1 MDSNYRPGLNWP
13 VTSSGTGFSES
24 SKACTSLPLSLSLH
38 LPLRVLSLSSF
49 FPETLSRNFTLSIRI
64 FHQKLIPIISSFS
77 LLFFFVLSFYVY
89 ISNCW
94 GRLARFLLLFLENR
108 GPRLCPSLPVEG
120 LMSGIKP
127 ISKRSRSRLLASENL
142 IVEFIA
148 DQ

>member
-24 SKACTSLPLSLSLH
+24 SKACTSLPLSLSLSIS
-38 LPLRVLSLSSF
+38 LCVSYPCPPSSPKLSLEISLFPSEFSIKNWYRSF
-49 FPETLSRNFTLSIRI
+49 PR
-64 FHQKLIPIISSFS
+64 S
-77 LLFFFVLSFYVY
+77 LFFFFFVLSFYVY

-94 GRLARFLLLFLENR
+94 GRLARFVLLFLENR

-120 LMSGIKP
+120 LVFGIKAT
-127 ISKRSRSRLLASENL
+127 RSRSRLLASENL